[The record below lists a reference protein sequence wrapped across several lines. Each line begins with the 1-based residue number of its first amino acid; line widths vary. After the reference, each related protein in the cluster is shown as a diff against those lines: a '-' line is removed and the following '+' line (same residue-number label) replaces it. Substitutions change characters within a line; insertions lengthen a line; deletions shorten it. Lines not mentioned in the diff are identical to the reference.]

1 MCQAKVKSQ
10 FIYTLLPI
18 LCLLLSFIDPLSL
31 YPSITEHKKEI
42 YKLRSTL
49 KKAITKSKVFKTM
62 FRDAEAKVKDRL
74 KMLKK
79 TQKEIPIRESS
90 KYGYQFS
97 YYENDV
103 VIYESDKGIG
113 LKIKSKERLFK
124 SKHSVSYTLEGHY
137 KYKKFKSKE
146 GEWVHQILTPEYA
159 FWKKD
164 NMYGFKKTTSDGS
177 IIYKYYAKTKSRK
190 VLRQKVTLAST
201 ANYTINNEK
210 EDSRYFYH
218 FKDQQSIFVNSGWSV
233 TYKYSKNLRYT
244 CWTDGNIS
252 LSPALGKII
261 YSPRDHPKRQKY
273 LKDILTDWPNTLFS
287 QYLKILIKGKTNLSK
302 PQDVYLTLINY
313 TRKQYG
319 LNPLKVSPTLSKIC
333 TLHGKYLLRHKP
345 RNMHLQDRRKK
356 GYFGKTPFQR
366 RKKFKY
372 PYRVSER
379 ILFGDNPIRTFIKVR
394 RFRWKYEIL
403 DPRAVD
409 FGFARS
415 NYRGKGGTGGFSII
429 MIGRK
434 DQLSR
439 TSPRIL
445 IYPGLKRKH
454 TPPITLI
461 TKIEKMKGFGEPPT
475 VKWTSDDH
483 LFGAVLIYDG
493 NIRIKS
499 LQIKVKDKSI
509 RIKNGQTREGIT
521 PIFTER
527 SLVPGETY
535 TVIVPYQYRGK
546 KKMLK
551 AIFTMD
557 SPYYLYT
564 PF

>member
-1 MCQAKVKSQ
+1 MCQAKIKTC
-10 FIYTLLPI
+10 FTHTLLLIPW
-18 LCLLLSFIDPLSL
+18 LLIAFTIPLSL
-31 YPSITEHKKEI
+31 YPSIKQHKKEI
-42 YKLRSTL
+42 YTLRSTL
-49 KKAITKSKVFKTM
+49 KKAITKSKSFKAM
-62 FRDAEAKVKDRL
+62 FNKAEAKVKDRL
-74 KMLKK
+74 KLLKK
-79 TQKEIPIRESS
+79 TQKEMPIREST

-97 YYENDV
+97 YYEDDIV
-103 VIYESDKGIG
+103 LYQSDKGIG

-124 SKHSVSYTLEGHY
+124 SKHSLSYTLEGYY
-137 KYKKFKSKE
+137 KYKRFKSKE

-164 NMYGFKKTTSDGS
+164 NMYGFKKTTSDGG
-177 IIYKYYAKTKSRK
+177 IIYKYYAKTKGRK
-190 VLRQKVTLAST
+190 ALRHKVTLASK
-201 ANYTINNEK
+201 ANYSINNEK
-210 EDSRYFYH
+210 QDSRYFYH
-218 FKDQQSIFVNSGWSV
+218 FKDQQSITVRKGWSV
-233 TYKYSKNLRYT
+233 TYRYSKTLGYT

-252 LSPALGKII
+252 LSPALAKVI
-261 YSPRDHPKRQKY
+261 YSHRDSSERKKY
-273 LKDILTDWPNTLFS
+273 VKDILTDWPNTLFS

-319 LNPLKVSPTLSKIC
+319 LNSLKVSPTLSKIC

-345 RNMHLQDRRKK
+345 RNIHLQDRKKK

-379 ILFGDNPIRTFIKVR
+379 ILFGDNPIRNFVKVR

-409 FGFARS
+409 FGLARCDF
-415 NYRGKGGTGGFSII
+415 NKVGANGGFSII

-434 DQLSR
+434 DLLPR
-439 TSPRIL
+439 TKPKIL
-445 IYPGLKRKH
+445 IYPSPRQKH
-454 TPPITLI
+454 IPPITLI
-461 TKIEKMKGFGEPPT
+461 TKIEKMKGFGESPT
-475 VKWTSDDH
+475 VTWTSDDH
-483 LFGAVLIYDG
+483 LLGAVLVYDA
-493 NIRIKS
+493 NIRIKQV
-499 LQIKVKDKSI
+499 QIKVNGKAI
-509 RIKNGQTREGIT
+509 RIKKSQAREGVTSISIK
-521 PIFTER
+521 P
-527 SLVPGETY
+527 SLAPGETY
-535 TVIVPYQYRGK
+535 TVAVSYQYRGK
-546 KKMLK
+546 KKVLK